1 MKQVCPHT
9 FISRKGSVLL
19 NIFHKSF
26 ERLFTSMP
34 ASKIATARKCLLN
47 KLSDSKALRISAPRR
62 PFFSIDIAQ
71 NLSPKLDFAFGSI
84 LLIAAFNFS
93 KSCSVISSNFE
104 APRGERIGG
113 GMVENVQNPIT
124 RYYVGCRVEIFHK
137 QFPHLRQI

>member
-71 NLSPKLDFAFGSI
+71 NLAQRFADLSPRASRVEKQLISFI
-84 LLIAAFNFS
+84 LQFEILFLAYIPKRIAA
-93 KSCSVISSNFE
+93 
-104 APRGERIGG
+104 
-113 GMVENVQNPIT
+113 
-124 RYYVGCRVEIFHK
+124 
-137 QFPHLRQI
+137 

>member
-84 LLIAAFNFS
+84 LLIAAFNFFFFFS
-93 KSCSVISSNFE
+93 F
-104 APRGERIGG
+104 
-113 GMVENVQNPIT
+113 
-124 RYYVGCRVEIFHK
+124 IFL
-137 QFPHLRQI
+137 FFLFLLILL